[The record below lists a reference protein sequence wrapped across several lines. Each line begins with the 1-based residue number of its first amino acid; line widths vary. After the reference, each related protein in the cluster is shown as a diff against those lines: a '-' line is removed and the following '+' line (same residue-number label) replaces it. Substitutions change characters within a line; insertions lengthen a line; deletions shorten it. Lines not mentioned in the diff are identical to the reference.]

1 MTEFQLDVT
10 LLDVSLRPYRLISTP
25 ADWNECLKHL
35 QSASQL
41 AIDLEANSMHAY
53 REQVCL
59 IQISTESSDYIID
72 PLIDAD
78 WEPLGEIIENPDV
91 EKVFHAAEYDLIL
104 LKRQFGWQIQNL
116 FDTMWAAR
124 ILGYERCG
132 LASLLDIFY
141 DIKLDKRYQKSNW
154 CKRPLSPE
162 QLIYAQNDTHY
173 LLDFRDRLWAE
184 LEEAG
189 RGAEAIEI
197 FAEQT
202 HVNLPNIDFDPNGFW
217 SITGAFDLPSKKQ
230 TILKAL
236 YIFRDKQ
243 AKRRD
248 QPHFKVFNDRT
259 LFEIA
264 DLDPYSLDEM
274 RHAHGMSGG
283 QLKRYGSRL
292 LSIIAQARKQP
303 PPPPRKKKKRPSD
316 DVVERYDKLH
326 NWRKIKAQARGVESD
341 VIISRDAL
349 WSIARENPKSD
360 DQLAKIPFVGQ
371 WRADRYGSEIIELI
385 A

>member
-1 MTEFQLDVT
+1 
-10 LLDVSLRPYRLISTP
+10 
-25 ADWNECLKHL
+25 
-35 QSASQL
+35 
-41 AIDLEANSMHAY
+41 MHAY

-59 IQISTESSDYIID
+59 IQISTPEFDFIID
-72 PLIDAD
+72 PLIKVD
-78 WEPLGEIIENPDV
+78 WQSFGEIIESPDV

-104 LKRQFGWQIQNL
+104 LKRQFGWQIHNL

-132 LASLLDIFY
+132 LASLLELFY
-141 DIKLDKRYQKSNW
+141 GIKLDKRYQKSNW
-154 CKRPLSPE
+154 CKRPLSSE

-173 LLDFRDRLWAE
+173 LLDFRKRLLGELESAGR
-184 LEEAG
+184 LEEAM
-189 RGAEAIEI
+189 EI
-197 FAEQT
+197 FKEQT
-202 HVNLPNIDFDPNGFW
+202 HVNLPNIDFNPESFW
-217 SITGAFDLPSKKQ
+217 SISGASDLPPKKQ
-230 TILKAL
+230 SILKAL
-236 YIFRDKQ
+236 CIFRDEQ
-243 AKRRD
+243 ARRRD

-292 LSIIAQARKQP
+292 LSVVTKARKQP
-303 PPPPRKKKKRPSD
+303 PPPPRKRKKRPSD
-316 DVVERYDKLH
+316 DIVERYDKLH
-326 NWRKIKAQARGVESD
+326 NWRKIRAQARGVESD

-349 WSIARENPKSD
+349 WSIAREKPQSLE
-360 DQLAKIPFVGQ
+360 QLAAIPFVGE
-371 WRADRYGSEIIELI
+371 WRTKRFGTEILTII